1 MKSFEI
7 GFVPQGWKRG
17 NNLRFVRPG
26 IGPNATVGQV
36 WQAIPVFPSDAAVS
50 GDDIAC
56 VTFVADD
63 LPRVNAWLKWWQDS
77 KTPNEKAQRDGR

>member
-1 MKSFEI
+1 MKAFEI

-26 IGPNATVGQV
+26 IGASATVGQV
-36 WQAIPVFPSDAAVS
+36 WQDIPVFPSSAAVA

-56 VTFVADD
+56 VTFFADD
-63 LPRVNAWLKWWQDS
+63 LPRVNAWWTWWQDS
-77 KTPNEKAQRDGR
+77 KTPNVANER